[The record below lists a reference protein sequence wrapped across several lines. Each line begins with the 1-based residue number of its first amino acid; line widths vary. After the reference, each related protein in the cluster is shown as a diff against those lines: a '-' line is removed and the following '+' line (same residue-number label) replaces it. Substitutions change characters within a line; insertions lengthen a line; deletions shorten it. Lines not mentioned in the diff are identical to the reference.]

1 MRLSLVRELDSR
13 VINLASCQR
22 TNHFSKKENFGF
34 QCLMTD
40 YEVGSQE
47 EKKIILKILKG
58 TSPGLP
64 PVAEISIQDSFEAP
78 SLVAASP
85 RDGDDAVCI
94 SEVTATARFSRCR
107 HHCWKLHRTDGS
119 VVALAGGT

>member
-47 EKKIILKILKG
+47 EKNHFKNIERHL
-58 TSPGLP
+58 
-64 PVAEISIQDSFEAP
+64 ARAP
-78 SLVAASP
+78 S
-85 RDGDDAVCI
+85 GGGNI
-94 SEVTATARFSRCR
+94 NTRFI
-107 HHCWKLHRTDGS
+107 
-119 VVALAGGT
+119 